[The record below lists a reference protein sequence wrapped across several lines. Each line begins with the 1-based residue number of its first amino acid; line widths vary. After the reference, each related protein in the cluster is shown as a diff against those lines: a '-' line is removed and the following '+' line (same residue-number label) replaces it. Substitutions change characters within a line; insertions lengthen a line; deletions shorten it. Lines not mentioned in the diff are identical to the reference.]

1 MPSDARLGLVAGVCL
16 VIAVAVA
23 FYRTDGKGVLP
34 TGAVGRPITASA
46 EDEEGTEGVSSAAP
60 AQPGRPRLHKVEEG
74 ETLTSLALKYY
85 GDRSRASLLFRSN
98 RDQLHAP
105 DRVPVGTVLR
115 IPELTK
121 ELAGKAE

>member
-16 VIAVAVA
+16 VIAVAVV

-46 EDEEGTEGVSSAAP
+46 EEEGGEGSATP
-60 AQPGRPRLHKVEEG
+60 AVPERPTRLHKVAEG

-85 GDRSRASLLFRSN
+85 GDRARASFLFRAN
-98 RDQLHAP
+98 RDQIQAP